1 MLCSLYL
8 PQEKWEKPKS
18 TLESFLFSVFDMFVG
33 RLTRMFLLHWAVNI
47 TVTKFSV
54 ALDYSSH
61 WYTAALL
68 HEEMLKR
75 KREKNGGK
83 AAINIRMST
92 LYSSAL
98 QKR

>member
-1 MLCSLYL
+1 M
-8 PQEKWEKPKS
+8 
-18 TLESFLFSVFDMFVG
+18 FDVFVG
-33 RLTRMFLLHWAVNI
+33 RLTRMFLLHWVVNV

-75 KREKNGGK
+75 KGGGGGK
-83 AAINIRMST
+83 AAINIRIST
-92 LYSSAL
+92 LYSSTL
-98 QKR
+98 QRHWVPSVAVLGH